1 LTISMYWSA
10 SFGLNGGV
18 GCFFSVV
25 ISLPLCVQREAKD
38 KPLRGNRQPSGIIL
52 SNSLVFIQLS
62 TESSRLSDICDPWSA
77 FNCIASR
84 MVSIVHSVVVR

>member
-1 LTISMYWSA
+1 VLLLGLMGGWAAFLVWS
-10 SFGLNGGV
+10 FRCLFV
-18 GCFFSVV
+18 
-25 ISLPLCVQREAKD
+25 VQREAKD